1 MQHLKITAI
10 GNSAGI
16 ILSKDILAQLGVEKG
31 DSLSVVRTP
40 NGIELSPYDPTFD
53 EQMEVARGVM
63 ARYRDALRELAK

>member
-10 GNSAGI
+10 GNSAGV
-16 ILSKDILAQLGVEKG
+16 ILPKEVLAQLGVDKG

-53 EQMEVARGVM
+53 EQMKIARDIM
-63 ARYRDALRELAK
+63 ARYRNALRELAK